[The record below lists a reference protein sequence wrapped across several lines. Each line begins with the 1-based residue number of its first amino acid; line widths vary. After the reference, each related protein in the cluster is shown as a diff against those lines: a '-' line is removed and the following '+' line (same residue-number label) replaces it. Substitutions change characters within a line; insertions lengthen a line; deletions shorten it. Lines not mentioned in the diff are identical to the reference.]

1 MATSW
6 VVFACVSGGAL
17 LGTRLARVL
26 PENYLIESKEVRGLT
41 MGLVATMSALVLAL
55 LVSSAKDSF
64 DSQKN
69 GVTQLA
75 ASFVLLDRV
84 LTEYGPE
91 TSTARA
97 ELHNVAVSCIDQL
110 WASHSLQSQR
120 TTRADVNDFLDRIR
134 PLRPRDDLQ
143 RALLAQAIQITAK
156 LGETMALLTARSG
169 GSISA
174 PSLVVLVFWLTILFV
189 SFGLSAPSNNSVV
202 VAALLLGAFSVS
214 CAIFLILQLDQPFYG
229 LIQISSASLDNVANM
244 GK

>member
-1 MATSW
+1 MSGFLIIPGRTVPCTGVSKPMSPMATSW

-91 TSTARA
+91 TSQARA
-97 ELHNVAVSCIDQL
+97 ELHTVAVSAIDQL
-110 WASHSLQSQR
+110 WASHSVQSQR
-120 TTRADVNDFLDRIR
+120 ATRANVNDLLDQIR
-134 PLRPRDDLQ
+134 PFGRATTFNALFLRRPC
-143 RALLAQAIQITAK
+143 
-156 LGETMALLTARSG
+156 RSR
-169 GSISA
+169 
-174 PSLVVLVFWLTILFV
+174 P
-189 SFGLSAPSNNSVV
+189 N
-202 VAALLLGAFSVS
+202 
-214 CAIFLILQLDQPFYG
+214 
-229 LIQISSASLDNVANM
+229 
-244 GK
+244 